1 MQDGDGD
8 GDGALTPCAAANV
21 ASAPNKLPPLAPSP
35 DIIRCRAEAVGR
47 KTGTISPSQVL
58 RYVTHPIDCVFERLW
73 CRRITFTRSTRT
85 RTHTHTQTDSPE
97 QKKKQ
102 NCFPSLLRQ
111 NVSGRRDE
119 HNDTIK
125 MQFNPEKK
133 KKKRDPIIRTLPS
146 SNNDFIINIFQKP
159 LKQLRTSCPNTR

>member
-8 GDGALTPCAAANV
+8 GALTALTPCAAANV

-35 DIIRCRAEAVGR
+35 DIIRCPAEAVGR

-73 CRRITFTRSTRT
+73 CRRIMFTRSTHA
-85 RTHTHTQTDSPE
+85 HTHIHRQIHPN
-97 QKKKQ
+97 KKTQ

-133 KKKRDPIIRTLPS
+133 KRILSLEHCPVQTMTLLSTFFKSP
-146 SNNDFIINIFQKP
+146 
-159 LKQLRTSCPNTR
+159 